1 MTPLIWA
8 LTALL
13 PAATELPNRTI
24 ARFDFEEAQERPMDM
39 PLAFEQVGEMNPDFP
54 RFGGMSL
61 VSEDRHSGQFAFQF
75 DLKGRSMA
83 ARTVSGTLPILP
95 RVDHRISTMVQTKGL
110 NRAGVRLVAWLLDE
124 HGQELPGSRVM
135 SSLLSESPATH
146 ARWRELALLVPNSEP
161 DATELM
167 LELQLVQPQLQTGRA
182 QEDTRPLLEDI
193 TGTAIFDDIQIEQWP
208 RLYLAD
214 SSRIGLHVD
223 AEPVLHLR
231 IDDPAPVPTIWQIEI
246 SNSSGEVVHAADG
259 VVPPNGLDE
268 TLVLPLADKD
278 WYQVRAVTR
287 ESNRILAEDE
297 LTLAITDGVRWH
309 EPEAR
314 ICIDLSQHMLDE
326 TSSSSLAVDLL
337 GHLGAGEAIVPVWN
351 SQMNFDES
359 WPSTLHQVDEMK
371 RLQIEPVL
379 ALNWLPPEYREL
391 GPFDDGDAASLI
403 TKHPE
408 TLDNLVESS
417 IIAWGDTGSRWRIGR
432 AEDSPTHLEGA
443 AEALKERLEG
453 LVFNLD
459 ISTPGTSSASAQL
472 PMTPREEVATASA
485 SVLEAW
491 CHDEQIIE
499 LPAPWKA
506 GSHGLQPTPFYPALK
521 HLIQAVGGR
530 SEVTWLPVQPSLHAC
545 MLEGNDQEPV
555 IVVWKKDPNGPHE
568 ELSLPITSEQVRCLD
583 VLGQPAARRP
593 EQHQHHILIEDLP
606 VIIKGFSASGPRLMS
621 GLLLQ
626 PQSLP
631 AELKVHDHRLSL
643 RNNSSRPLVGHLIA
657 NAVEGVELRPA
668 IIGLDLAP
676 GETLEIP
683 LEVVVTTPLPAG
695 AVPIHWEARLER
707 GHRLPMTTWMTV
719 GLPDLQVDW
728 TRRNTSSRDLV
739 IDLDLIN
746 EGQEPRVVHVSLGH
760 VDLDMG
766 PAARLTVAP
775 GASLSQT
782 FRIPDGE
789 YSLAGASIS
798 LMLED
803 RETNGKLREMMPI
816 APRPITA
823 GVSDQTTP

>member
-1 MTPLIWA
+1 
-8 LTALL
+8 
-13 PAATELPNRTI
+13 
-24 ARFDFEEAQERPMDM
+24 MDM

-167 LELQLVQPQLQTGRA
+167 LELQLVQPQLQTERA
-182 QEDTRPLLEDI
+182 QEDTLPLLEDI

-246 SNSSGEVVHAADG
+246 SNSSGELVHAADG

-297 LTLAITDGVRWH
+297 LTLAITDGVRWQ

-371 RLQIEPVL
+371 RLRIEPVL

-443 AEALKERLEG
+443 TEALKERLED

-459 ISTPGTSSASAQL
+459 ISTPSTTSASAQL

-555 IVVWKKDPNGPHE
+555 IVVWKKNPNGPHE
-568 ELSLPITSEQVRCLD
+568 QLSLPITSEQVQCLD

-606 VIIKGFSASGPRLMS
+606 VIIKDFSASGPRLMS

-643 RNNSSRPLVGHLIA
+643 HNNSSRPLVGHLIA

-676 GETLEIP
+676 GERLEMP

-746 EGQEPRVVHVSLGH
+746 EGQEPRIVHVSLGH

-803 RETNGKLREMMPI
+803 RETNGKLREMMQI

-823 GVSDQTTP
+823 GVSDRTTP